1 MNHQNVFDEG
11 GNEVFTNNSKSYIS
25 DNCNYNLHHKNWGNP
40 LFWHKAKIILLG
52 HDTNWHHMCH
62 FGYRVTPWWVKLI
75 KFLAKQY
82 SDFKKIM
89 VVCEFTSAIYTIEN
103 CHILTFKVNFQ
114 CKESPECFWKTA
126 SFKNSNLGE
135 IVSLLCRFLLTIP
148 TNFDPPKKKSP

>member
-1 MNHQNVFDEG
+1 
-11 GNEVFTNNSKSYIS
+11 
-25 DNCNYNLHHKNWGNP
+25 
-40 LFWHKAKIILLG
+40 
-52 HDTNWHHMCH
+52 MCH

-114 CKESPECFWKTA
+114 CKESPEEVHTQFNDSVIA
-126 SFKNSNLGE
+126 QFKRLNDYP
-135 IVSLLCRFLLTIP
+135 I
-148 TNFDPPKKKSP
+148 